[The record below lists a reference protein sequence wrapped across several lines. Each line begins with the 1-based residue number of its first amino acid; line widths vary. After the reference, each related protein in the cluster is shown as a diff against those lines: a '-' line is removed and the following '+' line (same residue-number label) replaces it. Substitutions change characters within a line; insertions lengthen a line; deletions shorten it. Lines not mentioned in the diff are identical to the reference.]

1 MGSQP
6 QKAAAMARVRP
17 IQPKARWTYANPARA
32 NFLCAK
38 RLEYVSAYSDLA
50 HNVRQSSAWLS
61 SSLISKPGE
70 HPSTADAHWTALA
83 RKPLTNHSVARA
95 ADILMSAMQIH
106 HTPDAMVVDSLMRFT
121 LHAVLYRW
129 PPSLIDKLSITRIF
143 PAALV
148 AILIALRRSQSLVT
162 KPVNTTLP
170 FLTDTVTCAS

>member
-17 IQPKARWTYANPARA
+17 IQPKASWTYANPARA

-50 HNVRQSSAWLS
+50 HNVCQSSAWLS
-61 SSLISKPGE
+61 SSLISKPGD
-70 HPSTADAHWTALA
+70 HQSTAVAHWTALA
-83 RKPLTNHSVARA
+83 RKPLTNHSVAQA

-121 LHAVLYRW
+121 LHAVLCRW
-129 PPSLIDKLSITRIF
+129 PPPLNRQVINHAYIPCCFGSDPNCVAQIPIAGCKTRQYD
-143 PAALV
+143 A
-148 AILIALRRSQSLVT
+148 AIL
-162 KPVNTTLP
+162 
-170 FLTDTVTCAS
+170 D